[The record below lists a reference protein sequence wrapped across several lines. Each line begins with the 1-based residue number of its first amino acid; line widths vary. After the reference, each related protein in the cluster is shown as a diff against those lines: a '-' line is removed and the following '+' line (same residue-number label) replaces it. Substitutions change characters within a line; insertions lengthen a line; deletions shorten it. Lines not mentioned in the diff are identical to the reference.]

1 MFVLGGV
8 IAQANFVAGNV
19 ALSATVFPSLR
30 QANIPPSQQVR
41 VWNGIYDR
49 ASKLF
54 GASSVISALC
64 YGAAAYLRPSIRTP
78 MVVSALFALS
88 PLPVTFLF
96 IMPAV
101 KELKRL
107 DAQAE
112 KDEAA
117 ISTNLDRWI
126 TMSLVRF
133 VISSIGLANVGY
145 FFLSRCCKKH

>member
-8 IAQANFVAGNV
+8 IAQANFVSGNV
-19 ALSATVFPSLR
+19 ALTATVFPSLR
-30 QANIPPSQQVR
+30 KSNIPPSQQLR

-49 ASKLF
+49 AAVLF
-54 GASSVISALC
+54 GASSLVSGLC

-78 MVVSALFALS
+78 MVISALFALS
-88 PLPVTFLF
+88 PLPVTALF
-96 IMPAV
+96 ILPVV

-107 DAQAE
+107 DTQSE

-117 ISTNLDRWI
+117 ISTNLDRWMTLSI
-126 TMSLVRF
+126 VRF
-133 VISSIGLANVGY
+133 VISTIGLANVGY